1 MGDSNIA
8 IVMSIVNQVQSREL
22 DKLYELEENL
32 NIKEQTPLQ
41 VLTND
46 KGTQSDKIR
55 YLLFLI
61 LRDVIKLNEIEKYKE
76 ELEKQNCPFLK
87 AIDYVKKIK
96 SMSNAQSN
104 QNESSQAGQMIGSF
118 MNMGISLAQN
128 VVGATKKLPVTRLV
142 DQIIDN
148 KDTQGIEVD
157 YLDPKMSSVNTMAR
171 SKTMPTDVVVF
182 VVGGGCYS
190 EYLELRESRKN
201 MRIVYGCTDLINPEY
216 FLQELQELG
225 AE

>member
-1 MGDSNIA
+1 
-8 IVMSIVNQVQSREL
+8 MSIVNQVQSIEL

-41 VLTND
+41 VITND
-46 KGTQSDKIR
+46 KGSQSDKIR

-76 ELEKQNCPFLK
+76 ELEKQECPFLK

-96 SMSNAQSN
+96 SLSNAQSN
-104 QNESSQAGQMIGSF
+104 VNQGGQSNVNQAGQMIGSF

-128 VVGATKKLPVTRLV
+128 VVGAAKKLPVTRLV

-148 KDTQGIEVD
+148 KDTQGIQVD

-182 VVGGGCYS
+182 MVGGGCYS
-190 EYLELRESRKN
+190 EYLELRDSRKN

-216 FLQELQELG
+216 FLNELQELG
-225 AE
+225 TEN